1 MKELYAYFAILIYMG
16 LHIENEIEQY
26 WSTDSDNVLTHLPVR
41 RVMARD
47 RFKQIS
53 SVFHISDKGSIIFSK
68 VRDVLL
74 SLYCHF
80 ANRIDR

>member
-1 MKELYAYFAILIYMG
+1 MG

-26 WSTDSDNVLTHLPVR
+26 WSADSNNMPTYLPVR

-53 SVFHISDKGSIIFSK
+53 SVFYISDKGSTVFLK
-68 VRDVLL
+68 VRDILL
-74 SLYCHF
+74 SLYYYF